1 MYPVSTGIAGVNDVQ
16 RLGEKVRT
24 LRKRR
29 GMTLK
34 ELALGLGFTSH
45 SYVSEIETG
54 KKKPTTEMI
63 IKLADLFGV
72 SVDFLVRDELDL
84 E

>member
-1 MYPVSTGIAGVNDVQ
+1 
-16 RLGEKVRT
+16 
-24 LRKRR
+24 
-29 GMTLK
+29 MTLK

>member
-1 MYPVSTGIAGVNDVQ
+1 VQ

-34 ELALGLGFTSH
+34 ELALGLGVTSH

-54 KKKPTTEMI
+54 KKNPTTEMI

-72 SVDFLVRDELDL
+72 SVDLLVRDELDL

>member
-1 MYPVSTGIAGVNDVQ
+1 MVQ
-16 RLGEKVRT
+16 RLGEKIRT

-34 ELALGLGFTSH
+34 EMALALGFTSH
-45 SYVSEIETG
+45 SYASEIETG
-54 KKKPTTEMI
+54 KKTPPIEMI
-63 IKLADLFGV
+63 IRMADLFGV
-72 SVDFLVRDELDL
+72 TVDQLVRDEMDLD

>member
-1 MYPVSTGIAGVNDVQ
+1 MQ

-34 ELALGLGFTSH
+34 ELALGLGVTSH

-54 KKKPTTEMI
+54 KKNPTTEMI

-72 SVDFLVRDELDL
+72 SVDLLVRDELDL